1 MMKKASSINRRWPL
15 LACAALISFG
25 FLSAANAHG
34 GGGGGGG
41 PPAEAE
47 AADTQAEVVATL
59 AAAATTAAVTTG
71 GRYGGGLR
79 GRYGGGGRYGGRYGG
94 GWRGGYRGG
103 WGGGWGG
110 YGWGFGAGLGLGLYF
125 SALPFYY
132 STYYWGGVPYYYAD
146 DTFYTWDGSA
156 GEYQTVEPPPE
167 VEQQAQSQAGSEL
180 IAYPKNGQSDQQQAK
195 DKADCRQWAATQS
208 GYNPAAAATSSAPA
222 ATNGAPAAAT
232 TAASSRWDYQRAQ
245 AACLEGRGYSVK

>member
-1 MMKKASSINRRWPL
+1 MHLYMPLQTDQHTSPARRLPL
-15 LACAALISFG
+15 LACSILISLS

-41 PPAEAE
+41 SHGGGGGHFSGAGH
-47 AADTQAEVVATL
+47 V
-59 AAAATTAAVTTG
+59 G
-71 GRYGGGLR
+71 GGGHFSGGYGRYGGG
-79 GRYGGGGRYGGRYGG
+79 YGGRYGG
-94 GWRGGYRGG
+94 GWRGYRGG
-103 WGGGWGG
+103 YGG

-132 STYYWGGVPYYYAD
+132 STYWWGGIPYYYAD

-167 VEQQAQSQAGSEL
+167 IEQQAQAQESIEL

-195 DKADCRQWAATQS
+195 DKAECRQWAVTQS
-208 GYNPAAAATSSAPA
+208 GYAPAAAAQ
-222 ATNGAPAAAT
+222 
-232 TAASSRWDYQRAQ
+232 TADPNRGNYLRAQ
-245 AACLEGRGYSVK
+245 AACLDARGYSVR